1 MNKLRTGYVLCLTIF
16 TIGLITASPAL
27 AVGFGPYFEYGRGI
41 SNDGFGTADFD
52 DNRYSVGFALDTR
65 VASDGLFNYRL
76 NLGYQRTSRNF
87 GGPGDVTYNG
97 VTLNQMFGFGV
108 YRSSLMRVWL
118 GPSIRIGAD
127 IFNSNNV
134 DVTAGGGLALG
145 MNLHTGDVGSAALTF
160 GYQYM
165 YVGAV
170 SSSVFGSSIDDA
182 AEHLISVN
190 LTYFFR
196 SSGDRYT
203 WPGQKP

>member
-1 MNKLRTGYVLCLTIF
+1 MSKLRVRYAICVMMA
-16 TIGLITASPAL
+16 TIGLATASPAL
-27 AVGFGPYFEYGRGI
+27 AIGFGPYFEYGRGI
-41 SNDGFGTADFD
+41 SNDGFGSFDFD

-76 NLGYQRTSRNF
+76 NLGYQRTKRDF
-87 GGPGDVTYNG
+87 GVFGDADYNG

-127 IFNSNNV
+127 IFDSNNV

-145 MNLHTGDVGSAALTF
+145 VNLHTGDVGSAALTF

-170 SSSVFGSSIDDA
+170 NSSAFGSSINSA
-182 AEHLISVN
+182 AEHLISLN